1 MDFGDYTL
9 RFYNYVCSLSD
20 SIAGYLPLNVNKPIL
35 ENNLVYIC
43 LPEDKYEKQRMLRD
57 IKGVPYSELPEKFYK
72 LQNRRILL
80 PKKWNVISK
89 LYEDPK
95 IKFIVFPII
104 CKKKGACIKTDSK
117 KHTLLLIYN
126 KALGKLECWDDLFGI
141 SQKNFGVHRLIRTEE
156 SLFIRV
162 YLISVLKE
170 HFNFNFQNE
179 KIFVPKFKENLFS
192 KMKNIFEKA
201 NLNNDYSSIYSAYLV
216 DYIHRRIKTPSV
228 SCDILV
234 KKINY
239 KKLPDYYID
248 LLKFSNEW
256 KTKYRCIH
264 PMKIF
269 NTESGRCIKINN
281 PNGKRLLGI
290 KKTCESSKLINVETK
305 KCKKIELNTNYIHK
319 NRKNYLDSHA
329 LWDND
334 YVDNILSFFMKKY
347 PYMATDSINYEFLW
361 KTETPLNNSQKQSK
375 LHWNLTPPINYLE
388 TTRKAMVNSN
398 IRFII
403 FFITLNQDTHN
414 DYHSNCIIIDKTTRS
429 IERFEPNT
437 PTLWKDFNN
446 GSELDEAVM
455 NAFKEFKLEYI
466 PMMNTCPYG
475 FQHLEAL
482 EDSEEYVNFGGN
494 CAIWTMWYMD
504 LRLSNPL
511 IPRQIL
517 VKKAWKELV
526 KEGAFRVFINSY
538 HDYLLRIAKK
548 EIK

>member
-1 MDFGDYTL
+1 
-9 RFYNYVCSLSD
+9 
-20 SIAGYLPLNVNKPIL
+20 
-35 ENNLVYIC
+35 
-43 LPEDKYEKQRMLRD
+43 
-57 IKGVPYSELPEKFYK
+57 
-72 LQNRRILL
+72 
-80 PKKWNVISK
+80 
-89 LYEDPK
+89 
-95 IKFIVFPII
+95 
-104 CKKKGACIKTDSK
+104 
-117 KHTLLLIYN
+117 
-126 KALGKLECWDDLFGI
+126 
-141 SQKNFGVHRLIRTEE
+141 
-156 SLFIRV
+156 
-162 YLISVLKE
+162 
-170 HFNFNFQNE
+170 
-179 KIFVPKFKENLFS
+179 
-192 KMKNIFEKA
+192 
-201 NLNNDYSSIYSAYLV
+201 
-216 DYIHRRIKTPSV
+216 
-228 SCDILV
+228 
-234 KKINY
+234 
-239 KKLPDYYID
+239 
-248 LLKFSNEW
+248 
-256 KTKYRCIH
+256 
-264 PMKIF
+264 
-269 NTESGRCIKINN
+269 
-281 PNGKRLLGI
+281 
-290 KKTCESSKLINVETK
+290 
-305 KCKKIELNTNYIHK
+305 
-319 NRKNYLDSHA
+319 
-329 LWDND
+329 
-334 YVDNILSFFMKKY
+334 
-347 PYMATDSINYEFLW
+347 
-361 KTETPLNNSQKQSK
+361 
-375 LHWNLTPPINYLE
+375 
-388 TTRKAMVNSN
+388 MVNSN